1 MGFIHQFDLRRIIQ
15 EYTIRYFFETGTWKG
30 DAVAFVLQFPFEKI
44 ISAEIVPGIA
54 REASFRFQEE
64 SKVKICE
71 ASSTNALLSE
81 LPFLQGNCL
90 FWLDAHFPGADA
102 GLEQY
107 DAMSDEEIRLPLER
121 ELTIIHRLR
130 QGFKDVIIIDDLR
143 VYEDGP
149 FENGAA
155 PADTLPRNNRSLEFV
170 QRLFGATHLQL
181 RSFKNEGYLL
191 LVPAGMDGFSS
202 PLSEDFFW
210 PVSA

>member
-1 MGFIHQFDLRRIIQ
+1 MGFIHQFDLGRIIQ

-30 DAVAFVLQFPFEKI
+30 DAVAFALQFPFEKI

-54 REASFRFQEE
+54 REASLRFQEV

-102 GLEQY
+102 GLEGY
-107 DAMSDEEIRLPLER
+107 DAIPEEEIRLPLEQ
-121 ELTIIHRLR
+121 ELTVIHRLR
-130 QGFKDVIIIDDLR
+130 QHFRDIIIVDDLR

-155 PADTLPRNNRSLEFV
+155 PADTLPRNSRNLEFV
-170 QRLFGATHLQL
+170 HRLLGATHIQL
-181 RSFKNEGYLL
+181 KSYKNEGYLL
-191 LVPAGMDGFSS
+191 LVPAGIDGFSS
-202 PLSEDFFW
+202 PLAEDFFR
-210 PVSA
+210 PVPT